1 MEVHPFSELE
11 AKFEKSLHC
20 TSLLLAEE
28 NARLPRL
35 QLLLSEHDKEAISKE
50 QSQTKQQLDDVETEN
65 SRIREHSARM
75 QHDMEE
81 LHKSFQAKI
90 KMIDRLQTELSSM
103 QSLAAEMSKLRAEN
117 ASLVREI
124 SSMKP
129 EITRLRSQNS
139 SYQTILS
146 EKLSLERQVSSL
158 EVELR
163 DAKRNSGKAMTSHLS
178 DRTIMSPEHDVDV
191 NGEPQTSKTSTH
203 TSKSD
208 ARDVMVSKKQTTVKV
223 QDSNMSP
230 ARHNQTKTSRDASEN
245 PPHRLYFGTDAS
257 IGTPG
262 PNHVSKLP
270 TKISAAPGDKSIFSI
285 TPFLNRQS
293 HDFAVNF
300 TSSESD
306 GDGLSF
312 AKANPSKLKGKNLP
326 PYENEASTTNTRK
339 SNSQPLKNLP
349 KSTNIPKIANGP
361 APRAVNRSQ
370 KQKDTKDLSEDDG
383 LPDPVKKRRILRTI
397 GDNPSLDD
405 NFGPLRSLSKQHSHA
420 QDRSGIFADPDG
432 KRVEND
438 RRNRRLGLNKPL
450 EIPPFSPLKRNIR
463 PS

>member
-1 MEVHPFSELE
+1 MEVLPFSELE
-11 AKFEKSLHC
+11 AKFEKSLYC
-20 TSLLLAEE
+20 ASLLLAEE

-35 QLLLSEHDKEAISKE
+35 QLLLSEHDKEALSKE
-50 QSQTKQQLDDVETEN
+50 QSQTKQQLNDVETEN
-65 SRIREHSARM
+65 SRIREHSTRM
-75 QHDMEE
+75 QHDIEE
-81 LHKSFQAKI
+81 LHKSFQAKV
-90 KMIDRLQTELSSM
+90 KMIDSL

-117 ASLVREI
+117 ASLVREV

-146 EKLSLERQVSSL
+146 EKLSLERRVSSL

-163 DAKRNSGKAMTSHLS
+163 DAKRNSEKVRVSHVS
-178 DRTIMSPEHDVDV
+178 NRTIMSPQHDVNV

-208 ARDVMVSKKQTTVKV
+208 TRGVTVSKKQVKV
-223 QDSNMSP
+223 QDSDMSP
-230 ARHNQTKTSRDASEN
+230 ARRNHTKNLVDASEN
-245 PPHRLYFGTDAS
+245 PPRSLYFGTDAS

-262 PNHVSKLP
+262 PNHMSKLP

-293 HDFAVNF
+293 HDFTINF

-306 GDGLSF
+306 GDSPSF
-312 AKANPSKLKGKNLP
+312 VEAKPLRIKEKSLP
-326 PYENEASTTNTRK
+326 PYENEASTTNKRK
-339 SNSQPLKNLP
+339 SNSQPLKNPP
-349 KSTNIPKIANGP
+349 KSTNIPKFTKGP
-361 APRAVNRSQ
+361 APRVGNRPQ
-370 KQKDTKDLSEDDG
+370 KQKDTKDFSEDDG

-397 GDNPSLDD
+397 GDKLPLDE
-405 NFGPLRSLSKQHSHA
+405 NFGPLRTLSKQHSHV
-420 QDRSGIFADPDG
+420 QDQSGIFADPDG

-450 EIPPFSPLKRNIR
+450 EIPPFSPLKRNVR
-463 PS
+463 PSY

>member
-11 AKFEKSLHC
+11 AKFEKSLQY
-20 TSLLLAEE
+20 TSLLLADE

-35 QLLLSEHDKEAISKE
+35 QLLLSEHDKDAISK
-50 QSQTKQQLDDVETEN
+50 QLSQTKQQLSNVETEH
-65 SRIREHSARM
+65 SRVQEHSTRL
-75 QHDMEE
+75 QQDMEE
-81 LHKSFQAKI
+81 LQMSVQAKV
-90 KMIDRLQTELSSM
+90 KMIDNLQAELSSM
-103 QSLAAEMSKLRAEN
+103 QALAAEMNKLRAEN
-117 ASLVREI
+117 ATLAREV

-139 SYQTILS
+139 SYQSMLS

-163 DAKRNSGKAMTSHLS
+163 DARRNSGKGRVSYVS
-178 DRTIMSPEHDVDV
+178 DRTLMSPGHDVAA
-191 NGEPQTSKTSTH
+191 PH
-203 TSKSD
+203 TSKALNGTSRPD
-208 ARDVMVSKKQTTVKV
+208 TQGATVSIKQVKTKG
-223 QDSNMSP
+223 QDSDMSP
-230 ARHNQTKTSRDASEN
+230 ARRNGTSADTSEN
-245 PPHRLYFGTDAS
+245 ISRRLYFGADTS

-293 HDFAVNF
+293 NDFGVNF
-300 TSSESD
+300 TSSESE

-312 AKANPSKLKGKNLP
+312 AEPQPSKVKAKGP
-326 PYENEASTTNTRK
+326 SFYEKEPSTTNTRK
-339 SNSQPLKNLP
+339 SILPQLQRPLQSDTIP
-349 KSTNIPKIANGP
+349 KSANAP
-361 APRAVNRSQ
+361 APRIVKRGPKPKATN
-370 KQKDTKDLSEDDG
+370 DLSEDDG
-383 LPDPVKKRRILRTI
+383 LPDPIKKRRILRTI
-397 GDNPSLDD
+397 GDKPPLDE
-405 NFGPLRSLSKQHSHA
+405 NFGAVRTLPKQHSFV
-420 QDRSGIFADPDG
+420 QDQSGIFADSDG
-432 KRVEND
+432 KHSEND